1 MMSRFRLLPIG
12 LMLMAALTAP
22 AQQTAT
28 GSASTDEHS
37 QQSAQGVPTVE
48 QHLKVLSEK
57 LDLTSDQQAKAKPIL
72 QELHDGS
79 MKLAQDESLTREERL
94 DKVRPLREKADQQ
107 LREIL
112 TDDQKKK
119 LDQLEQGPHPELHGS
134 LHG

>member
-1 MMSRFRLLPIG
+1 MNRFRLLPLG
-12 LMLMAALTAP
+12 VMLMAALSVP

-28 GSASTDEHS
+28 GSAGTDEHS
-37 QQSAQGVPTVE
+37 QNSAQSVPAVE

-79 MKLAQDESLTREERL
+79 MKLAEDDSLTREERL
-94 DKVRPLREKADQQ
+94 DKVRPLREKADKQ

-112 TDDQKKK
+112 TDEQKKK

-134 LHG
+134 IHG